1 MITKKTPEEI
11 KIMREGGK
19 RLAHILDEL
28 SRMAVPGAH
37 TKDLNARA
45 LALAREG
52 GDKPVLL
59 GYHPVFATRP
69 YPAAICVALND
80 EVIHGIPTEPD
91 RTLQA
96 GDIIGID
103 MSLEHKGLVV
113 DMARTVPVGDID
125 AKAAELI
132 RTARGALEAGI
143 AVAGTG
149 NTTGDIGHTIESIAR
164 GAGFDVVR
172 EFCGHGVGYSVHE
185 EPEVP
190 NFGEPGKGVKLEK
203 GMVLALEPMVTEG
216 NAVVVFDPDGYTVR
230 TKDKRRSAHMEHTV
244 AVGEREGEV
253 LTRL

>member
-28 SRMAVPGAH
+28 SHMAVPGAH
-37 TKDLNARA
+37 TKDLDERA
-45 LALAREG
+45 ESLACEG

-59 GYHPVFATRP
+59 GYHPVFAPRP

-91 RTLQA
+91 RMLKA
-96 GDIIGID
+96 GDIIGIV
-103 MSLEHKGLVV
+103 MSLEHGGLVV
-113 DMARTVPVGDID
+113 DMARTVPVGAVD
-125 AKAAELI
+125 AKASELI
-132 RTARGALEAGI
+132 QTARGALEGGI
-143 AVAGTG
+143 AVASIG
-149 NTTGDIGHTIESIAR
+149 NTTGDIGHAIESVVR

-190 NFGEPGKGVKLEK
+190 NFGEPGRGVRLEK

-216 NAVVVFDPDGYTVR
+216 NGAVVFDADGYTVR

-244 AVGEREGEV
+244 AIGEKGGEV